1 MAGRKGL
8 SSYKKTIYVGNL
20 CGDIHEQEVEDLF
33 YKYVPITHI
42 DLKVPPR
49 SPGYAFVE
57 FEESRDAD
65 DAIHGRDGYDFDGH
79 RLRVELAHSG
89 RGNSSSNNHYNSG
102 RNNKKFGVPKR
113 IEYRRLF
120 TINAPALYSLLHFM
134 SFDLIHLFI
143 FSFGYWIAP
152 FSVLVVSRIFEEA
165 AGISG
170 LFF

>member
-1 MAGRKGL
+1 MGTTSR
-8 SSYKKTIYVGNL
+8 SSRTIYVGNL

-79 RLRVELAHSG
+79 RLRFWLLDCPIQRPG
-89 RGNSSSNNHYNSG
+89 MISSD
-102 RNNKKFGVPKR
+102 
-113 IEYRRLF
+113 EYEH
-120 TINAPALYSLLHFM
+120 LLKEK
-134 SFDLIHLFI
+134 
-143 FSFGYWIAP
+143 P
-152 FSVLVVSRIFEEA
+152 
-165 AGISG
+165 
-170 LFF
+170 